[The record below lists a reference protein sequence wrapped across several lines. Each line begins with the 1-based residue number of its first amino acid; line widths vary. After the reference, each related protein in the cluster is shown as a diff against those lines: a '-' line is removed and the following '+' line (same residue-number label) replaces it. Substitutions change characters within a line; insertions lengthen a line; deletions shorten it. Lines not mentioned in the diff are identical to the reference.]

1 MDVFIQ
7 NWPLIASLLAVGG
20 IAGLTAGLFGIGG
33 GAVMVP
39 ALYFAFS
46 AMGVSEDI
54 VMHCAVATSAAV
66 IILNAFRSTR
76 AHHQKQAVDMD
87 LVWPWPKWWQ
97 SYGVWIG
104 LGSFLAAILIAPR
117 LSGVA
122 LTNLFAVIALFVSLQ
137 FIFGKPSFVI
147 RESVPH
153 GPAPAF
159 VGGGVG
165 VLSSLMGIGGGSLS
179 VPLLT
184 LCGVPIHRAI
194 GTAAAFGLFIAVPA
208 TFGFISSGLG
218 VSGRPFGS
226 LGYVN
231 GLGFVLVSVAAW
243 PMVPLGAS
251 LAHKMDAVFLRRIF
265 GFCLALVALNMA
277 RKAGLF
283 ALVA

>member
-1 MDVFIQ
+1 MELFLQ
-7 NWPLIASLLAVGG
+7 NWPLIVALLAVGG

-46 AMGVSEDI
+46 ELGVPEDV

-76 AHHQKQAVDMD
+76 AHMKKGAVEMS
-87 LVWPWPKWWQ
+87 LVWPRSKWWQ
-97 SYGVWIG
+97 SYGLWIG
-104 LGSFLAAILIAPR
+104 VGAFAAAIWVAPR
-117 LSGVA
+117 LSGDALTRLFAAIAFLVA
-122 LTNLFAVIALFVSLQ
+122 LQFV
-137 FIFGKPSFVI
+137 FGKPNFVL
-147 RESVPH
+147 RQGVPR
-153 GPAPAF
+153 GPAPLVA
-159 VGGGVG
+159 GGGVG

-208 TFGFISSGLG
+208 TIGFILSGWDAA
-218 VSGRPFGS
+218 GRPFGS

-231 GLGFVLVSVAAW
+231 GLGFALITLAAW
-243 PMVPLGAS
+243 PMVPFGAK
-251 LAHKMDAVFLRRIF
+251 LAHKMDAKRLRRVF
-265 GFCLALVALNMA
+265 GLCLALVALNMA
-277 RKAGLF
+277 RKTGLF
-283 ALVA
+283 